1 MALDGSTFL
10 YSDVKKLNNFV
21 ELSSTMVCL
30 LLFSF
35 NFSFLNDLLSF
46 FQIAF
51 LIIYQY
57 KKIILLLN
65 YRSGNICRSST
76 LYLWHREQ
84 INISIHVERKEIN
97 FWILFTNV
105 SLFFGMNVYH
115 LTVLYFSVAVLL
127 LSGYRA
133 VLQHVSQAHTVC
145 KLCSEKASWT
155 LRTGEL
161 NFIFP
166 ESSHQLNV
174 LFLSGPGFLIN
185 FVKVSCILDM

>member
-1 MALDGSTFL
+1 MVVSIAYLWCSALSWTFL

-21 ELSSTMVCL
+21 EFSSTMVCL

-65 YRSGNICRSST
+65 HRSGNISSSST

-84 INISIHVERKEIN
+84 INISIQVERKEIS

-105 SLFFGMNVYH
+105 FFFFLLVWMSYH
-115 LTVLYFSVAVLL
+115 LTVSYFFVAVLL
-127 LSGYRA
+127 LSRYRA
-133 VLQHVSQAHTVC
+133 VLQHISQAHTVC
-145 KLCSEKASWT
+145 KLC
-155 LRTGEL
+155 
-161 NFIFP
+161 
-166 ESSHQLNV
+166 
-174 LFLSGPGFLIN
+174 
-185 FVKVSCILDM
+185 